1 MTAQRP
7 SPAGKSRACP
17 HCKATIL
24 ESASVCPA
32 CRHYLRF
39 DPSAQPAVSPSMP
52 AFRVEGVIQNPEAVR
67 QWEYAVVVSIK
78 NDAGEE
84 LRRQVVSVG
93 ALEPLERRAFSV
105 SVEVFGASEL
115 GTTTP
120 SATNV
125 GAPARQ
131 AKPSSA
137 GSTGSAGSAGRAGSA
152 GSRPNG
158 GARS

>member
-1 MTAQRP
+1 MSAPRA
-7 SPAGKSRACP
+7 SPAGKTRACP

-39 DPSAQPAVSPSMP
+39 DASAQPAVSPSVP
-52 AFRVEGVIQNPEAVR
+52 AFRVEGVIQNPETAR
-67 QWEYAVVVSIK
+67 QWEYAVVVSIR

-105 SVEVFGASEL
+105 SVEVFGASDL
-115 GTTTP
+115 GAQAP
-120 SATNV
+120 GAQAAAPAPR
-125 GAPARQ
+125 GAPTASGGSGP
-131 AKPSSA
+131 KP
-137 GSTGSAGSAGRAGSA
+137 
-152 GSRPNG
+152 G
-158 GARS
+158 GGPRKT

>member
-1 MTAQRP
+1 MSAPRA
-7 SPAGKSRACP
+7 SPAGKTRACP

-39 DPSAQPAVSPSMP
+39 DASAQPAVSPSVP
-52 AFRVEGVIQNPEAVR
+52 AFRVEGVIQNPENVR
-67 QWEYAVVVSIK
+67 HWEYAVVVSIR

-105 SVEVFGASEL
+105 SVEVFGATDL
-115 GTTTP
+115 GGQTP
-120 SATNV
+120 AAVAGTPP
-125 GAPARQ
+125 APR
-131 AKPSSA
+131 
-137 GSTGSAGSAGRAGSA
+137 GSTPAASGTGPRPSGPSRPGG
-152 GSRPNG
+152 GSR
-158 GARS
+158 S